1 MIQQT
6 LFKNVRVFSPTG
18 IYEPG
23 WLLVEGREI
32 ASMGSGTPPA
42 PLLTADVR
50 TIDASG
56 LNLLPGFIDL
66 HVHGALGQDTMDASP
81 EGLEIIGRYLVQ
93 HGVTSFLAATW
104 TATDDRI
111 NGALQAIG
119 KVYGQIQN
127 GATLLGAYLEGPYLN
142 PNRAGAQAHE
152 FIRSAADH
160 EAARQWIDDEMVR
173 VVVLAPENPENLWLV
188 EECARKGITVAAGHT
203 AATYEEMQVAVTRGV
218 RHLSHCFNAMGNL
231 HHRQPGVIGAGL
243 TMPELR
249 CELIADNVHVHP
261 AVQQILY
268 QAKGAYGMLL
278 VSDCTR
284 TTGLPDGEYDLD
296 SRRVVVKDDIVRL
309 SDGTL
314 AGSRLAL
321 DQALRNFSTNVHR
334 PLSELWPVVS
344 LTPARTIG
352 IAHQKGV
359 LELGHDADLVLLDD
373 AHQVQLTMT
382 EGSIVYQAQAS
393 NLQING

>member
-1 MIQQT
+1 MNQPI
-6 LFKNVRVFSPTG
+6 LFKNARVFCPTG
-18 IYEPG
+18 LYDPG

-32 ASMGSGTPPA
+32 ASMGSGAPP
-42 PLLTADVR
+42 PSLTTMDVR
-50 TIDASG
+50 TIDANG

-81 EGLEIIGRYLVQ
+81 EALEIIGRYLVQ

-104 TATDDRI
+104 AATDDRI
-111 NGALQAIG
+111 TRALQAIG
-119 KVYGQIQN
+119 KVYGQIRN

-152 FIRSAADH
+152 FIRSAANH

-249 CELIADNVHVHP
+249 CELIADNIHVHP

-268 QAKGAYGMLL
+268 QAKGPYGMLL

>member
-1 MIQQT
+1 MNQQI
-6 LFKNVRVFSPTG
+6 LFKNARVFCPTG
-18 IYEPG
+18 IYDPG

-32 ASMGSGTPPA
+32 ASMGNGTPPTS
-42 PLLTADVR
+42 LTTRDIR
-50 TIDASG
+50 TIDANG

-81 EGLEIIGRYLVQ
+81 EGLEMIGRYLVQ

-104 TATDDRI
+104 TAPDDRI
-111 NGALQAIG
+111 DRALLAIG
-119 KVYGQIQN
+119 KVYGRIQN

-152 FIRSAADH
+152 YIRSAADH
-160 EAARQWIDDEMVR
+160 EAARRWMDDEMVR

-188 EECARKGITVAAGHT
+188 EECSQKGITVAAGHT

-249 CELIADNVHVHP
+249 CELIADNIHVHP

-268 QAKGAYGMLL
+268 QAKGPYGTLL

-296 SRRVVVKDDIVRL
+296 SRRVVVKEDIVRL

-321 DQALRNFSTNVHR
+321 DQALRNFSVNTHR

-344 LTPARTIG
+344 LTPARAIG
-352 IAHQKGV
+352 IAHQKGA

-373 AHQVQLTMT
+373 ALQVKLTMT
-382 EGSIVYQAQAS
+382 EGSIVYLAQAS
-393 NLQING
+393 NLQIND